1 MNNSVNLQPDHLGD
15 NVIRLLPLRE
25 SDFDR
30 LFAVAADPNIWA
42 QHPARDR
49 YQREVFQL
57 FFNSAVTSKSAFLIV
72 DAATKDL
79 IGSTRYY
86 DHRPAE
92 SSIAIGYTFLAT
104 AYWGGH
110 HNRSSKKLLLDYAFQ
125 FVDAVRFHIATTNV
139 RSQKATEKIGAHKAG
154 IVDFELNGVMLPHF
168 EYEIRKSEWYSGVLK

>member
-1 MNNSVNLQPDHLGD
+1 MNNSLNLQPDHLED
-15 NVIRLLPLRE
+15 SVTKLLPLKE

-30 LFAVAADPNIWA
+30 LFMVAADPRIWE
-42 QHPARDR
+42 QHPAKDR
-49 YQREVFQL
+49 YQKETFQL
-57 FFNSAVTSKSAFLIV
+57 FFNSAVTSKSAFLII
-72 DAATKDL
+72 DSATRNL

-125 FVDAVRFHIATTNV
+125 FVDVVRFHIATTNL
-139 RSQKATEKIGAHKAG
+139 RSQKATEKIGAHKMSV
-154 IVDFELNGVMLPHF
+154 VDFDLNGVMIPHF
-168 EYEIRKSEWYSGVLK
+168 EYEIRKSEWYSAVSK